1 MRVGTEDDAG
11 AVLGPLAEAA
21 DAKAMK
27 KLDNKFRLLSC
38 NRRNEEATKS
48 PDGERLGEPGP

>member
-1 MRVGTEDDAG
+1 MIYVREIMKK
-11 AVLGPLAEAA
+11 AA

-48 PDGERLGEPGP
+48 PDGERLGKPGPRHKPW